1 MSYLKGPFE
10 WILASGSTFEVVRGD
25 VLVDGGL
32 DDVHDPGGGVVAEVG
47 HCNS

>member
-10 WILASGSTFEVVRGD
+10 RILASGSTFEVVRGD